1 VELPFRIKFSLSR
14 KLKGYEFPAIAKQQN
29 VMQQLWNRSKKRKN
43 RSMIKR
49 IFILGI
55 MMSLVQT
62 LLYFSFVEMLQFAE
76 TKFAVENNRQITDT
90 ILPYIVLIFF
100 EITLIQNILT
110 SIVNRQLFT
119 WIMFSLSSIF
129 LLAAFFKPFSIWPSV
144 PFSLIIILLLLSY
157 VIVEKRYRKIISKP
171 IA

>member
-1 VELPFRIKFSLSR
+1 
-14 KLKGYEFPAIAKQQN
+14 
-29 VMQQLWNRSKKRKN
+29 
-43 RSMIKR
+43 MIKR

-55 MMSLVQT
+55 IMSLIQT

-100 EITLIQNILT
+100 EIALIQNILT

>member
-1 VELPFRIKFSLSR
+1 
-14 KLKGYEFPAIAKQQN
+14 
-29 VMQQLWNRSKKRKN
+29 
-43 RSMIKR
+43 
-49 IFILGI
+49 
-55 MMSLVQT
+55 MSLIQT

>member
-1 VELPFRIKFSLSR
+1 
-14 KLKGYEFPAIAKQQN
+14 
-29 VMQQLWNRSKKRKN
+29 MQQLWNRSKKRKN

-55 MMSLVQT
+55 IMSLIQT

>member
-1 VELPFRIKFSLSR
+1 
-14 KLKGYEFPAIAKQQN
+14 
-29 VMQQLWNRSKKRKN
+29 
-43 RSMIKR
+43 MIKR

-55 MMSLVQT
+55 IMSLIQT
-62 LLYFSFVEMLQFAE
+62 LLYFGFVEMLQFAE

-100 EITLIQNILT
+100 EIALIQNILT

>member
-1 VELPFRIKFSLSR
+1 
-14 KLKGYEFPAIAKQQN
+14 
-29 VMQQLWNRSKKRKN
+29 
-43 RSMIKR
+43 MIKR

-55 MMSLVQT
+55 IMSLIQT